1 MRSTMWTLKFRFK
14 GASWVEIRDARGK
27 VILSKLNPAGSE
39 AEVSGKPPF
48 SVIVGNAPEVELFY
62 NNQGQENSGYMNQS
76 YLKKIGSGVSGLDV
90 NKLVADLKAAP
101 VNKLLNDAQ
110 SLATSG
116 HVSATPTFFVATSG
130 QPLQQLQVSGL
141 TGPDFYPQLD
151 KATG

>member
-1 MRSTMWTLKFRFK
+1 M
-14 GASWVEIRDARGK
+14 
-27 VILSKLNPAGSE
+27 
-39 AEVSGKPPF
+39 
-48 SVIVGNAPEVELFY
+48 
-62 NNQGQENSGYMNQS
+62 
-76 YLKKIGSGVSGLDV
+76 SGLDV

-116 HVSATPTFFVATSG
+116 HVSATPTFFVAASG